1 MGQKP
6 EEIEREIEQT
16 REALGE
22 KVDALSGQVREGVEM
37 ARTKGVRVAGAVL
50 GVLAGL
56 WAVRKIRRR

>member
-37 ARTKGVRVAGAVL
+37 ARTKGVKVAGAVL